1 MISRSYKEDDETKAS
16 TIPRVKTG
24 VDATDLNQTC
34 VSKLS
39 DSSMDDL
46 INEESEDDMDE
57 FLNEHRNKMSEF
69 QKSMEDISRNK
80 MDMINQISRS
90 IEIKKGEI

>member
-1 MISRSYKEDDETKAS
+1 M
-16 TIPRVKTG
+16 
-24 VDATDLNQTC
+24 
-34 VSKLS
+34 SKLS

>member
-1 MISRSYKEDDETKAS
+1 
-16 TIPRVKTG
+16 
-24 VDATDLNQTC
+24 
-34 VSKLS
+34 
-39 DSSMDDL
+39 MDDL

>member
-1 MISRSYKEDDETKAS
+1 
-16 TIPRVKTG
+16 
-24 VDATDLNQTC
+24 